1 MALPGIVF
9 ASGNRHKYLE
19 MRSLLASAGVG
30 LVFGMDLAGLEGIP
44 AVDENRD
51 TYAGNAVLKAMAW
64 AKALGRSVLA
74 DDSGIEVRTL
84 GWGPGVKSARVAP
97 DDGARVQWLLE
108 KMKGISD
115 REARFVAVLAFFDVE
130 RGRWYLAE
138 GFCHG
143 RIALEPSG
151 RSGFGYDPIFV
162 PRGFDETLATLG
174 PDVKSRVS
182 HRSVA
187 AGALCRMLSGGC
199 VVE

>member
-1 MALPGIVF
+1 MPGIVF

-30 LVFGMDLAGLEGIP
+30 LVFGMDLAGPEGIP

-151 RSGFGYDPIFV
+151 RSGFGYDPIFIL
-162 PRGFDETLATLG
+162 PPYQKTFAELG
-174 PDVKSRVS
+174 ENIKNRFS
-182 HRSVA
+182 HRA
-187 AGALCRMLSGGC
+187 IAFRKLAEFLLS
-199 VVE
+199 EA

>member
-1 MALPGIVF
+1 MPGIVF

-19 MRSLLASAGVG
+19 MRSLLAPAGVE
-30 LVFGMDLAGLEGIP
+30 LVFGMELAGPDGIP

-51 TYAGNAVLKAMAW
+51 TYAGNAVLKGMAW
-64 AKALGRSVLA
+64 ARALGRSVLA
-74 DDSGIEVRTL
+74 DDSGIEVEAL

-97 DDGARVQWLLE
+97 DDGARVRWLLE
-108 KMKGISD
+108 KMKDVSD
-115 REARFVAVLAFFDVE
+115 RKARFVAALALFDVE
-130 RGRWYLAE
+130 RGGWYLAE

-151 RSGFGYDPIFV
+151 GSGFGYDPIFI
-162 PRGFDETLATLG
+162 PRGFDKTLATLG
-174 PDVKSRVS
+174 PDVKSRIS

-187 AGALCRMLSGGC
+187 ARGLCRMLSGGC